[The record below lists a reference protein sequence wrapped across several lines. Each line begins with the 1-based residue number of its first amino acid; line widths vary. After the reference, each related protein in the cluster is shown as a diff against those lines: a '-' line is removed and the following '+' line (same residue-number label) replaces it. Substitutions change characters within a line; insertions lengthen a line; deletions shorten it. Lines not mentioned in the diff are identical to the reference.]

1 MDEYVK
7 NELQKNYV
15 DSDAFRE
22 AKKVSCDVIKSKNKN
37 LPSFS
42 EEEFKC

>member
-15 DSDAFRE
+15 DSDAFRV
-22 AKKVSCDVIKSKNKN
+22 AKKVGCDVIKSKNKN
-37 LPSFS
+37 LPSFL